1 MDTVKDEENII
12 FICSGKKIR
21 IILPP
26 SIFIIVLDKKR
37 RFLSILLELV
47 SRDVDSN
54 LTGLLCNYRVYF
66 GKGIDYGTTYCEIL
80 CAGEQ

>member
-26 SIFIIVLDKKR
+26 FIFIIVLDKKR

-66 GKGIDYGTTYCEIL
+66 GKGISLGVPGFSPL
-80 CAGEQ
+80 CLMI